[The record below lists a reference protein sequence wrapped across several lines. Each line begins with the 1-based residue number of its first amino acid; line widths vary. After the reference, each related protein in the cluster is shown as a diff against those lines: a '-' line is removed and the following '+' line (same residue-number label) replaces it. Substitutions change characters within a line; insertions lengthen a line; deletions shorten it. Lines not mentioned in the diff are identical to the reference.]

1 MNDNSRIFIPLAFFT
16 VYVVWGSTYMF
27 IAYAVEEIPPFFLSG
42 IRYTV
47 ASFIL
52 LGLVLLS
59 KKRQPITRKQ
69 VINSLIVGVFLLGV
83 GATSVSWSLQRLHS
97 GFTAL
102 LIATQP
108 VITVLM
114 MWAIDKKRPE
124 SSSFL
129 GLFLGMIG
137 AYLLVSQKEV
147 IATPDQWLAVLWIC
161 ISLFVWAYVTIYIN
175 KSDMPKDFMTNTALQ
190 LFSGGLCALLLSF
203 IAQEPQVNWS
213 EISQMGWISLV
224 VVIIF
229 GAALVFVAFNYL
241 LKKSTPDKV
250 STTTY
255 VNPVIALFLGWW
267 FRDELV
273 TSRSIL
279 AAAIMLTGVVFINF
293 KWETIKRF
301 LTLSKK

>member
-1 MNDNSRIFIPLAFFT
+1 MSI
-16 VYVVWGSTYMF
+16 
-27 IAYAVEEIPPFFLSG
+27 
-42 IRYTV
+42 
-47 ASFIL
+47 
-52 LGLVLLS
+52 
-59 KKRQPITRKQ
+59 
-69 VINSLIVGVFLLGV
+69 
-83 GATSVSWSLQRLHS
+83 
-97 GFTAL
+97 
-102 LIATQP
+102 
-108 VITVLM
+108 
-114 MWAIDKKRPE
+114 
-124 SSSFL
+124 
-129 GLFLGMIG
+129 
-137 AYLLVSQKEV
+137 
-147 IATPDQWLAVLWIC
+147 VLWIC